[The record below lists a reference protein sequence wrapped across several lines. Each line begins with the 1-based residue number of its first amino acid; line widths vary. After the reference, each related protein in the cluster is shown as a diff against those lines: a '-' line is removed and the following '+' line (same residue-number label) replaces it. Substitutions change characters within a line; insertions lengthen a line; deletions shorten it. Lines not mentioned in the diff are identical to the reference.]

1 MVGGAQAYLWRMHNN
16 RFVSNSTVS
25 PVSLAPELEQAGLF
39 QFDLKIAVPCACRHS
54 PRLDLTPP
62 LPDMES

>member
-1 MVGGAQAYLWRMHNN
+1 MHNN

-62 LPDMES
+62 LPDMER